1 MIVIINNKY
10 IIIKNYNELMRLKYE
25 NKNNLQSNIS
35 NINFFY
41 LLYIK

>member
-25 NKNNLQSNIS
+25 NKNNAIEH
-35 NINFFY
+35 IKYKFFLSTIY
-41 LLYIK
+41 